1 MTVRDALNLAM
12 DEEMARDSKVFLMGM
27 RWMICWCVGEEVGK
41 YRGAYKVSQDLFK
54 KYGPD
59 RVIDTPITEMGF
71 AGLGIGA
78 AQKGLRPIIEFMTFN
93 FSMQAIDQVVN
104 SAAKTYYMSGGKIH
118 VPIVFRGPNG
128 VAASVGKKYLF
139 ILII

>member
-12 DEEMARDSKVFLMGM
+12 DEEMARDPKVFLMGM
-27 RWMICWCVGEEVGK
+27 RWMIWWCVGEEVGK

-78 AQKGLRPIIEFMTFN
+78 ALTGLNIYITSVTCLILSILFIEFGCRLTYN
-93 FSMQAIDQVVN
+93 FLSYSTVKYAEYI
-104 SAAKTYYMSGGKIH
+104 
-118 VPIVFRGPNG
+118 
-128 VAASVGKKYLF
+128 ASVIIMLLAIYQLF
-139 ILII
+139 F